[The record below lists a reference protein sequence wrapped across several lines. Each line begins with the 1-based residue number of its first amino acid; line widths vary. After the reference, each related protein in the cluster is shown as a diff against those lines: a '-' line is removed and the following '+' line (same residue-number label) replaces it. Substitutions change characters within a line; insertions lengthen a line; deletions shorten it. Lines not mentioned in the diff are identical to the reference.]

1 MTSNEF
7 NKVVKEQLE
16 ICENTLCKKAAE
28 YDRDSDDRF
37 HSFKVAGEL
46 QGESAMKALSGM
58 MCKHTVS
65 IFDLIKD
72 NDPNVDLWTEKITD
86 SINYLLLLKGLV
98 IEQAEARAK
107 AENSKPVK
115 KPEEN

>member
-16 ICENTLCKKAAE
+16 ICENTLCRKAAE

-46 QGESAMKALSGM
+46 QGESAMKALGGM

-65 IFDLIKD
+65 VFDLIKD

-98 IEQAEARAK
+98 IEQAAAK
-107 AENSKPVK
+107 AETQVAEPAK
-115 KPEEN
+115 KTKK